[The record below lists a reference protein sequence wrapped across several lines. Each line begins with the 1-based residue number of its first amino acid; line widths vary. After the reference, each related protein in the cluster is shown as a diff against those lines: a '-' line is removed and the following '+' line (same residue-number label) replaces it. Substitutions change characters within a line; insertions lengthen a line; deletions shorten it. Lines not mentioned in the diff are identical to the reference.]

1 VAGKTITILVMK
13 NTSKYMTIFA
23 FLIAAAL
30 ISVLLVLPK
39 DLFEPEKNV
48 FWQARYIRP
57 ASRDDDFGKMASAD
71 DLIAVQENRRDGVNL
86 ADGEIAAASLSED
99 FDGDGSEELV
109 IAYRNMLVENNPIY
123 LTYIDYD
130 ENAKQYKRVWSAPTQ
145 ITRPGTISLFTKDL
159 MGDRSVC
166 IVLTGMNGD
175 GEHTM
180 AIFKISQQ
188 DENNGIN
195 KIADIK
201 IDGTLSII
209 EVERTQAYQLGLTNG
224 VSFDIRGRGRD
235 TDSSGEFDMIEVTYS
250 YNRNIGRY
258 VRSDTRRVPGSQI
271 EAARLSR
278 LLNAN
283 ATEFEQFVAGLWYRI
298 TPDATANSSQYIYF
312 DTPGRELIF
321 YDNNTQQVYKWLTS
335 TSTRYGLYVSSQ
347 NISVGTLRRVMDI
360 ELEAIDTIRVKV
372 FEDVRMKIGL
382 SAPWDGTYRKSS
394 SVNKTVE
401 PQPVEAYI
409 DAEYSTPLGMTAFMP
424 DGSYRFEL
432 SGQVQTGRYTFFM
445 LEGAE
450 YLKLLPDAVNGE
462 KRERDVYRVDRADTG
477 GFSLRRVRLGATGVQ
492 EFREDPVMFR
502 PPE

>member
-1 VAGKTITILVMK
+1 MK
-13 NTSKYMTIFA
+13 NTSKYLTIFA
-23 FLIAAAL
+23 FLIAAAM
-30 ISVLLVLPK
+30 ISVLMVIPK
-39 DLFEPEKNV
+39 DLFEPKKTD
-48 FWQARYIRP
+48 FRQTRYIRP
-57 ASRDDDFGKMASAD
+57 VSQNDDFSGLASAA
-71 DLIAVQENRRDGVNL
+71 DLAAAQENERGGVNL
-86 ADGEIAAASLSED
+86 ETGEIAAASLSED
-99 FDGDGSEELV
+99 FDGDGSEELI

-123 LTYIDYD
+123 ITYIDYD
-130 ENAKQYKRVWSAPTQ
+130 EDAKQYKRVWSAPTQ
-145 ITRPGTISLFTKDL
+145 VTRPGTISLFTKDL
-159 MGDRSVC
+159 TGDRSVC

-180 AIFKISQQ
+180 AVFKALKE
-188 DENNGIN
+188 DGDNGIN
-195 KIADIK
+195 NIADIK
-201 IDGTLSII
+201 IDGTISII

-235 TDSSGEFDMIEVTYS
+235 ADSSNELDQVEVTYS
-250 YNRNIGRY
+250 YNRNAGRY
-258 VRSDTRRVPGSQI
+258 VRSGTRRIPGAQV

-283 ATEFEQFVAGLWYRI
+283 AAEFEQFVAGLWHRV
-298 TPDATANSSQYIYF
+298 TPDSTATSSQYIYF

-382 SAPWDGTYRKSS
+382 NAPWDGTYRKSS

-401 PQPVEAYI
+401 PQSVAAYI
-409 DAEYSTPLGMTAFMP
+409 NAEYSTPLGMAVFLP
-424 DGSYRFEL
+424 DGNYRFEL
-432 SGQVQTGRYTFFM
+432 SGQVQTGQYTFFM
-445 LEGAE
+445 LEGTE

-462 KRERDVYRVDRADTG
+462 RVERDVYRVERADTG

-492 EFREDPVMFR
+492 EFREEPVIFR
-502 PPE
+502 PSE